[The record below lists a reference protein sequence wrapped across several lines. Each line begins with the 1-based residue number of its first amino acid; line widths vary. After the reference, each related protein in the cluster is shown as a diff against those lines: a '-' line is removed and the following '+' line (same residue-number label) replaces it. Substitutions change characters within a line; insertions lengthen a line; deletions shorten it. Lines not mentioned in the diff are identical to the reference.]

1 MSDTNAASSSQPVRK
16 YRTRSRLSRLALSG
30 KGVSV
35 REALQKAAVAVS
47 EMREPCLA
55 EIDRCLAILE
65 SDFGVRAEG
74 RADRDLDD
82 AYRLSGNIID
92 AAFAFPEWRLDIAG
106 RALCDLVDG
115 FEDAGVTDWPA
126 FDVHV
131 QALRLLRAAGDGLSA
146 KDRTAITDGLKAVG
160 RKHGVVELN

>member
-1 MSDTNAASSSQPVRK
+1 MSDSSPATSPPPVRK
-16 YRTRSRLSRLALSG
+16 YRTRSRLSRLALTG

-55 EIDRCLAILE
+55 EIDRCLTTLE
-65 SDFGVRAEG
+65 ADFGARASR
-74 RADRDLDD
+74 RADRDLDE
-82 AYRLSGNIID
+82 AYSLSCKIID
-92 AAFAFPEWRLDIAG
+92 AAFGVPAWKLDVAG

-115 FEDAGVTDWPA
+115 FEETGATDWPA

-131 QALRLLRAAGDGLSA
+131 QALRLLRAAGDNLSDN
-146 KDRTAITDGLKAVG
+146 DRAAIIDGLKAVG
-160 RKHGVVELN
+160 RKHGVVELT

>member
-1 MSDTNAASSSQPVRK
+1 VSDGSPATAPTPVRK
-16 YRTRSRLSRLALSG
+16 YRTRSRLSRLALGG
-30 KGVSV
+30 KGRSV
-35 REALQKAAVAVS
+35 RECLQHAAVAVG

-55 EIDRCLAILE
+55 EIDRCLAALE
-65 SDFGVRAEG
+65 ADFGQGAPHRAG
-74 RADRDLDD
+74 RDLDE

-92 AAFAFPEWRLDIAG
+92 AAFAFPAWSLDIAG

-115 FEDAGVTDWPA
+115 FEEAGATDWPA

-131 QALRLLRAAGDGLSA
+131 RALRLLRAAGDNLSA
-146 KDRTAITDGLKAVG
+146 ADRAAIIDGLKAVG

>member
-1 MSDTNAASSSQPVRK
+1 MTDSNTAPSPAPVRK
-16 YRTRSRLSRLALSG
+16 YRTRSRLSRLALTG

-35 REALQKAAVAVS
+35 RECLQKAAVAVG

-55 EIDRCLAILE
+55 EIDRCLAALE
-65 SDFGVRAEG
+65 ADFGARAVG
-74 RADRDLDD
+74 RGSRDLDE

-92 AAFAFPEWRLDIAG
+92 AAFAFPAWNLDVAG

-115 FEDAGVTDWPA
+115 FEEAGATDWPA

-131 QALRLLRAAGDGLSA
+131 QALRLLRTAGDSLTA
-146 KDRTAITDGLKAVG
+146 ADRASIIDGLKAVG
-160 RKHGVVELN
+160 RKHGVVDLN